1 MSSNVNKMIL
11 PIVLY
16 GARVLREKSVPI
28 EDPTHPKVQEF
39 IANLYETMHQAQ
51 GIGLSAPQV
60 GYAVQ
65 AFVVDATPLYD
76 EEENPDESV
85 KDFVKTFINPEITE
99 YKSEKTDYE
108 EGCLSIPGVRA
119 NVIRPETIRIKFY
132 DEKGNFHEEEYS
144 GMVARIIQHEYD
156 HLQGILFTDY
166 IKGLK
171 KQLLKTKLN
180 RILKGKT
187 KANYKV
193 IPKEKS
199 PLFYTIY

>member
-1 MSSNVNKMIL
+1 MIL

-16 GARVLREKSVPI
+16 GSKVLREKSVEIQNITRP
-28 EDPTHPKVQEF
+28 EVKKF
-39 IANLYETMHQAQ
+39 IRNLYETMRGAQ

-60 GYAVQ
+60 GYAVK

-85 KDFVKTFINPEITE
+85 KDFVRTFINPEIVE
-99 YKSEKTDYE
+99 YKGEKINYE

-119 NVIRPETIRIKFY
+119 NVVRPDIIRIKYYDEEGNFY
-132 DEKGNFHEEEYS
+132 DEEYD

-156 HLQGILFTDY
+156 HLLGILFTDY
-166 IKGLK
+166 VKGLK
-171 KQLLKTKLN
+171 KQLLKSKLN

-187 KANYKV
+187 QANYKV
-193 IPKEKS
+193 LPKEKA
-199 PLFYTIY
+199 PLLRSV